1 MNRNTSL
8 NPALLTGKIP
18 PQALEV
24 EQAVLGALML
34 EKEALS
40 QVIDLL
46 HPDVFYLEKNRWI
59 FEAIRLLF
67 EKSEPVD
74 LLTVT
79 QELKSLGRLDEVGGP
94 YYIAE
99 LTNR

>member
-1 MNRNTSL
+1 MEPTNTLLKKRGVGRSAPL
-8 NPALLTGKIP
+8 NMAGLAGKLP

-46 HPDVFYLEKNRWI
+46 HPDVFYL
-59 FEAIRLLF
+59 
-67 EKSEPVD
+67 
-74 LLTVT
+74 
-79 QELKSLGRLDEVGGP
+79 
-94 YYIAE
+94 
-99 LTNR
+99 